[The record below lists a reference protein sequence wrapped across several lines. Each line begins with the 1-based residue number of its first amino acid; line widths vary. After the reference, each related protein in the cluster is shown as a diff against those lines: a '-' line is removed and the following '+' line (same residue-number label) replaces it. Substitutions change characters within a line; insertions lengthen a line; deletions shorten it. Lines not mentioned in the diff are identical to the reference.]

1 MTDRLRKIPKELWMA
16 LVLVGL
22 TASAYFYVA
31 YCGFVD
37 YDDAAY
43 VTNNEIVQQGLTWH
57 GFLYAFTHTALYLY
71 TPVTLL
77 SHMLDCQLFGLDPA
91 GAHLMSLFYHLLCT
105 LLVFFLLDKMTHE
118 PWPSWAVAA
127 LFGLHPMHVEAVA
140 WIAERKEVLST
151 LFGLLALLAYAFYA
165 EGRSRRAYWL
175 VFVCLLLSLLA
186 KPMLVTLP
194 FLLLLLDLWPLGR
207 LELFEAWPPRE
218 DGKAPPWPN
227 RLKPGWL
234 RELWPLLREKIP
246 LFLLVFAF
254 SAGTYL
260 SNKLG
265 GTLIGD
271 AHLPLALRVEN
282 ILYAYGQYI
291 AKLFFPVGLSIFYP
305 IPDLRQT
312 PLTVLPPLLL
322 LFAVTFLALRL
333 VHRGPYLLVGW
344 LWFVGTLVPVIG
356 LIHVGA
362 MQAYAD
368 RYTYFTYTGAF
379 IMLVWP
385 AYRWVKGRG
394 LRARIALYLFLLVLT
409 ALGIQTA
416 FQTTVWRNTETLFTH
431 SLEVAPQGN
440 YVALGSLGME
450 LFNKYKNLQGAK
462 ELLEKSFAIAVTST
476 SLQNYGVLMTREG
489 EFPKAEAFFRRALA
503 MHIRNDEQLF
513 TNLAFACVR
522 EGKYSEAL
530 AFAQRALTLS
540 PQDDRAAHDEVDALL
555 GLGRLKEAEKKSREG
570 LVRNPSSQPWMVRL
584 AAALW
589 GEGRE
594 GEGKR
599 WVQRALAES
608 HGSVVVLFET
618 VQELL
623 LIPHPNPGVRQ
634 EALAMAGQAYQFT
647 GGRLPWYN
655 FLLGKALKTDGQNQQ
670 AEKVFQ
676 ECLAQA
682 QTRHITG
689 LEQMVQGELKG
700 LASGEKKEKRQTGDG
715 VPDKPK

>member
-1 MTDRLRKIPKELWMA
+1 MA
-16 LVLVGL
+16 LSLVAM

-37 YDDAAY
+37 YDDSAY
-43 VTNNEIVQQGLTWH
+43 VTSNKLVQQGLSWH
-57 GFLYAFTHTALYLY
+57 GLIYAFTHTALFLY

-105 LLVFFLLDKMTHE
+105 LLIFFLLEKMTHE

-165 EGRSRRAYWL
+165 ESRSKRAYWL

-207 LELFEAWPPRE
+207 LDLFETWPPRE

-227 RLKPGWL
+227 RLKAGWQK
-234 RELWPLLREKIP
+234 EAWPLLKEKIP

-254 SAGTYL
+254 SVGTYL
-260 SNKLG
+260 TNKLG

-271 AHLPLALRVEN
+271 AHLPLALKTEN
-282 ILYAYGQYI
+282 IFYAYGQYI
-291 AKLFFPVGLSIFYP
+291 AKLFFPVGLSVFYP
-305 IPDLRQT
+305 LPDLRST
-312 PLTVLPPLLL
+312 PLAVLPPLLL
-322 LFAVTFLALRL
+322 LLAVTLLALRL
-333 VHRGPYLLVGW
+333 ADRAPYLLVGW
-344 LWFVGTLVPVIG
+344 LWFLGTLVPVIG

-379 IMLVWP
+379 IALVWP

-394 LRARIALYLFLLVLT
+394 LRARIALYLFSLLLA

-416 FQTTVWRNTETLFTH
+416 FQTAVWRNTETLFIH

-450 LFNKYKNLQGAK
+450 LYNKYKNLQGAK
-462 ELLEKSFAIAVTST
+462 ELLERSFAIAVTST
-476 SLQNYGVLMTREG
+476 SLQNYGMLMTREG
-489 EFPKAEAFFRRALA
+489 DFPRAEAFFRRALA
-503 MHIRNDEQLF
+503 MHVRNDEQLF
-513 TNLAFACVR
+513 TNLAFACVH
-522 EGKYSEAL
+522 EGKYTEAL
-530 AFAQRALTLS
+530 AFARRALTLS
-540 PQDDRAAHDEVDALL
+540 PQDDRAAHNEVDALL
-555 GLGRLKEAEKKSREG
+555 GLGRLQEAEKRAREG
-570 LVRNPSSQPWMVRL
+570 LIRNPSSRPWMVRL

-589 GEGRE
+589 GEGRG
-594 GEGKR
+594 GEAKR

-608 HGSVVVLFET
+608 HGSVVVLFEA
-618 VQELL
+618 VQEMLL
-623 LIPHPNPGVRQ
+623 LPHPSPQVRQ
-634 EALAMAGQAYQFT
+634 ETLAMAGQAYQFT
-647 GGRLPWYN
+647 GGRQPWYA
-655 FLLGKALKTDGQNQQ
+655 FILGRALKAAGQDQQ

-676 ECLAQA
+676 TCLAQA
-682 QTRHITG
+682 RSRRITG
-689 LEQMVQGELKG
+689 LEKMVQGELKG
-700 LASGEKKEKRQTGDG
+700 LASGKKEEKRKTRDG
-715 VPDKPK
+715 MPDKLK